1 LRFLFLLPFVILACS
16 GKSVSFSD
24 LAKKFNRPEYTPSG
38 DGWAE
43 ARRRRLV
50 TRYLEQVGFLVRFV
64 QRPYATRRG
73 ESKYRQVDL
82 VASRGDPMAA
92 GAAEKATLALVLPEE
107 RTNSHNF
114 AQRQKECD
122 RHLLS
127 VLQNAE
133 QYRKLEL
140 VTAPVCFGLTAQS
153 AAQE

>member
-1 LRFLFLLPFVILACS
+1 
-16 GKSVSFSD
+16 
-24 LAKKFNRPEYTPSG
+24 
-38 DGWAE
+38 
-43 ARRRRLV
+43 
-50 TRYLEQVGFLVRFV
+50 
-64 QRPYATRRG
+64 
-73 ESKYRQVDL
+73 
-82 VASRGDPMAA
+82 MAA